1 MVKNYLFS
9 FTQGTAQP
17 VQQNMGNV
25 LKDFVN
31 ARTAGKVSLVNR
43 KVSNI
48 LAMATNCF
56 TFIILNFIV
65 RINQ

>member
-1 MVKNYLFS
+1 VVKNYLFS

-17 VQQNMGNV
+17 VQQNTGNV

-31 ARTAGKVSLVNR
+31 AKTAGKVPLVNR
-43 KVSNI
+43 KVNHI

-56 TFIILNFIV
+56 TFMILNFIV
-65 RINQ
+65 RIKQ